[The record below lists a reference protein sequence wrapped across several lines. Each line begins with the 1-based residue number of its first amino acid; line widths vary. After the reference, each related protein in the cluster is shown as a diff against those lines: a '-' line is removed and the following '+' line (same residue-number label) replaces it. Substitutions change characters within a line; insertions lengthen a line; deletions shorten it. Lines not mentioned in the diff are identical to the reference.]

1 MNVSP
6 ILGKNCPVSRQEL
19 ALLHG
24 VKSDLLMCCI
34 EKGSNAKPGISGVG
48 RAPRDERCGPLA
60 RPAGQSEREAKRKA
74 LRAPRANRLRLRP
87 YQPEAPDLV

>member
-48 RAPRDERCGPLA
+48 RDEQRPLSWMME
-60 RPAGQSEREAKRKA
+60 GQWWCSS
-74 LRAPRANRLRLRP
+74 
-87 YQPEAPDLV
+87 